1 MKRIFTLLFA
11 TGCIGQLGCG
21 KYTRNVEPEWEY
33 EDENNVEVQ
42 EGCDEADVDTENG
55 FRISGTVEDLE
66 TRLPP
71 ESIEGLCAYALNPT
85 PVLSGGDPTIMGA
98 SQVCPGGEYVIG
110 GLSDPPS
117 IGMFVSIADCD
128 SGSDG
133 DTASNAGPTVMK
145 SATGVDFDWVKDLGD
160 GDIYE
165 GKIAYLV
172 TIAYGSR
179 INDDL
184 SDFDGD
190 AVDVGFMAG
199 FALDVDGEPVSGA
212 ALACDACAD
221 FYYLDTDHE
230 DGMFM
235 TGGIRNTVTDAAA
248 DAIFVAPAAPIFTYE
263 ASDGGN
269 HNWDSQLFG
278 SLPGYASFL
287 LFNATD

>member
-1 MKRIFTLLFA
+1 MTRILTLLFA
-11 TGCIGQLGCG
+11 TGCIG
-21 KYTRNVEPEWEY
+21 TRNVEPEWEY
-33 EDENNVEVQ
+33 DDGEEVEVQ

-66 TRLPP
+66 TRLAP
-71 ESIEGLCAYALNPT
+71 ESVDGLCAYALNPT
-85 PVLSGGDPTIMGA
+85 PVLSGGEPTVMAA

-128 SGSDG
+128 AATTG
-133 DTASNAGPTVMK
+133 DTGSSAGPTVMK

-172 TIAYGSR
+172 TIEYGSK
-179 INDDL
+179 INADL

-199 FALDVDGEPVSGA
+199 FALDADRQPVSGA
-212 ALACDACAD
+212 ALACGECAD
-221 FYYLDTDHE
+221 FYYLDTNHD

-235 TGGIRNTVTDAAA
+235 TDGVRNTVTDADA
-248 DAIFVAPAAPIFTYE
+248 DGIFVAPAAPIFTYE
-263 ASDGGN
+263 ASDGGA
-269 HNWDSQLFG
+269 HTWDPQLFG

-287 LFNATD
+287 LFNAID

>member
-1 MKRIFTLLFA
+1 MTRICTLLFA
-11 TGCIGQLGCG
+11 TGCIG
-21 KYTRNVEPEWEY
+21 TRNVEPEWEY
-33 EDENNVEVQ
+33 GEGDDVEIQ

-55 FRISGTVEDLE
+55 FRISGIVEDLE
-66 TRLPP
+66 TRLAP
-71 ESIEGLCAYALNPT
+71 ESVDGLCAYALNPT
-85 PVLSGGDPTIMGA
+85 PVLSGQEPTVMAA

-128 SGSDG
+128 ASATG
-133 DTASNAGPTVMK
+133 DTGSSAGPTVMK
-145 SATGVDFDWVKDLGD
+145 SATGVDFDLVKDLGD

-172 TIAYGSR
+172 TIEYGSK
-179 INDDL
+179 INADL

-199 FALDVDGEPVSGA
+199 FALDVDRQPVSGA
-212 ALACDACAD
+212 ALACGECVD
-221 FYYLDTDHE
+221 FYYLDTDHD

-235 TGGIRNTVTDAAA
+235 TDGVRNTVTDASA
-248 DAIFVAPAAPIFTYE
+248 DGIFVAPEAPIFTYE
-263 ASDGGN
+263 ASDGGV
-269 HNWDSQLFG
+269 HNWDPQLFG

-287 LFNATD
+287 LFNAID